1 MGRTVGDVHVSFFA
15 TPVSAVVV
23 ADTLDDIAHLN
34 ELLHSNLPVLL
45 VRDLDQAR
53 RLMDG
58 ELAGAGAGLDP
69 EPTSLRFSHLE
80 IRPAEQRAL
89 WHGAPLDLTA
99 QEIGLLG
106 CLARHGG
113 RVATFREL
121 VQDVW
126 GASYGVDTTV
136 IHSAV
141 RRLRRK
147 LEQAGVDVGIESV
160 RGYGLRIA
168 DEGLHPSVN

>member
-1 MGRTVGDVHVSFFA
+1 MGRTVGDVNVSFFA

-23 ADTLDDIAHLN
+23 ADTLDDVEHLN

-53 RLMDG
+53 QLIDGAPSRASAARPARLQV
-58 ELAGAGAGLDP
+58 
-69 EPTSLRFSHLE
+69 SHLE
-80 IRPAEQRAL
+80 IRPDEQRAL
-89 WHGAPLDLTA
+89 WHGVPLELTA

-106 CLARHGG
+106 CLARHDGG
-113 RVATFREL
+113 VVSFQEL

-126 GASYGVDTTV
+126 EASCGVDTTV

-147 LEQAGVDVGIESV
+147 LERAGVDIGIESV
-160 RGYGLRIA
+160 RGYGLRLA
-168 DEGLHPSVN
+168 GAAGHRQ